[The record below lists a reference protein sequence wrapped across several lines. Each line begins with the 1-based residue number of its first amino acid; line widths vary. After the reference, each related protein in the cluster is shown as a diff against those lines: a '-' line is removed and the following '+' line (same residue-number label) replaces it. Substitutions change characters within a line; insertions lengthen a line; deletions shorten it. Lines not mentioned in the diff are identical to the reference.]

1 MSEELFVVVGEGGH
15 VAIVVRPT
23 EPQLLSGLQ
32 QSAAGSREQQDIIEV
47 VLTGVNEQASTYS
60 REGEREMDRERERER
75 DGEMK
80 MERERDGE
88 MKIYRERDAEM
99 KMERE
104 IERERDGERVRW
116 SEREKEMERQR
127 RYRDKQRR

>member
-60 REGEREMDRERERER
+60 REGEREMDREIWRRRKRGTGSARERER
-75 DGEMK
+75 K
-80 MERERDGE
+80 REKRRLGKDN
-88 MKIYRERDAEM
+88 AEM
-99 KMERE
+99 QLEPCLL
-104 IERERDGERVRW
+104 
-116 SEREKEMERQR
+116 R
-127 RYRDKQRR
+127 RLIPNKPKIKHI